1 MDLRG
6 KLVRL
11 RRLTADDVDGVV
23 AVMQDPTVER
33 WWGKYDQGKVV
44 AEMIEDD
51 EAFYFAV
58 EWSGSLAGVIAYS
71 EEDDPMYRHAAIDIA
86 LAERFQGRGIGPDAI
101 RTLASHLFDGRGHHR
116 LTIDPAEA
124 NVNAIKAYER
134 VGFQRVGVM
143 RQYERGLDG
152 TFHNGML
159 MDMLAGELRE

>member
-1 MDLRG
+1 
-6 KLVRL
+6 
-11 RRLTADDVDGVV
+11 
-23 AVMQDPTVER
+23 MQDPTVER